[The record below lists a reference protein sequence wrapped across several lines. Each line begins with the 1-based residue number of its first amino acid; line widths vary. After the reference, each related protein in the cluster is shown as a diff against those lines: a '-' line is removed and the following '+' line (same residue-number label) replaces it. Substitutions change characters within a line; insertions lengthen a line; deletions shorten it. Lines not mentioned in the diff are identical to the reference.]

1 MIKGLSWKRFL
12 IENVIFFMLFY
23 KLPLVIQIILA
34 VVFSLVIEAFMQMR
48 DQKIMIKKLNKRF
61 GTQQNQNGA

>member
-1 MIKGLSWKRFL
+1 MK
-12 IENVIFFMLFY
+12 
-23 KLPLVIQIILA
+23 
-34 VVFSLVIEAFMQMR
+34 MR

>member
-12 IENVIFFMLFY
+12 IENVIFFILFY

>member
-12 IENVIFFMLFY
+12 IENVIFFILFY

-34 VVFSLVIEAFMQMR
+34 VVFSLVIEAFMKMR